1 MWLPTFKHTFPSPT
15 PMKRP
20 STMTATTETTPI
32 ANDTTQPVT
41 VMPTEASVG
50 LRPRQ
55 FAGSAPSLQN
65 LTPALCLS

>member
-41 VMPTEASVG
+41 VMPTPMMFRNCCSSVAW
-50 LRPRQ
+50 RQ
-55 FAGSAPSLQN
+55 SA
-65 LTPALCLS
+65 